1 MKKNVIVL
9 IAVLFVLNAYT
20 QQPPQNAN
28 IGAQRGPGNVGHIFG
43 KVVDTAG
50 KAVAEASVVLL
61 QTRFDTVTKKN
72 KDVLLRGMTAQ
83 KNGNFSFEDLPVAGS
98 LILKISATGYS
109 ATEQKISFAP
119 AVGTALSFEK
129 DLGKIKILT
138 ATTELETVTVTAN
151 RSSLRLDIDKKVFS
165 VDKNI
170 VSAGGTALD
179 VMKNVPSINVD
190 IDGNVSLRNAAPQL
204 FVDGRP
210 TTLSLDQIPSDAIE
224 SVEVITNPSAKY
236 DASGGGAG
244 ILNIVLKKNKKT
256 GYNGNVRA
264 GIDKRGAVNGGF
276 DFNARQNKINIFGSI
291 NLNQMKSRTTG
302 TTDRFHF
309 LDSPQTL
316 VNQVNSNKTNGAFI
330 FGRAG
335 LDYFVSNRTTLS
347 LAGFKVRGEF
357 NPYELIDI
365 NTDSMYSTGTIP
377 SFRNR
382 LSTGNRVFNGQGLS
396 FGMKYLFPKAGE
408 ELTFDANYFE
418 GKSENNAFYS
428 TSNYLSGAGS
438 QLKSSTLQKIL
449 GDGNDMNLILQS
461 DYIKPLTVKTKLEA
475 GVRGAFRSRENNNYN
490 FTADSSG
497 TYILIPSTSSNY
509 KNEDN
514 VFAAYASITS
524 SIKKFGYKI
533 GLRAESSNYSG
544 ELTGMSQKFTNNY
557 PISLFPSIFLSQK
570 LNNSQEVQFSFTR
583 RINRPNFFQLI
594 PFADYSD
601 ELNITK
607 GNPDLVPEF
616 TNSLELSY
624 SKTLTGNNTILGS
637 VYYKKTTDLIT
648 RYLDKGIN
656 PFTGKEAIINSFI
669 NANSSQSYGAEFTT
683 QIFPTKWWD
692 FTTNINV
699 YNSKIDAGTTATQ
712 NQDGLWSWF
721 GKFNSNFRLPS
732 DFSLQLSASYQ
743 SKTNLITGSGGGFGG
758 PPGARGGPGGG
769 GPGGGGGFGQA
780 QSAAQGYIKPY
791 YGFDIAIKKSFLKS
805 KAASATLSFS
815 DIFRT
820 RVNEQHAESEYFIQ
834 DYSRL
839 RDPQMVRLTLAYRFG
854 KVDANLF
861 KRKNLNSE
869 NTTEGMQ

>member
-1 MKKNVIVL
+1 MKKTVIL
-9 IAVLFVLNAYT
+9 LLAVTSFLSAFT
-20 QQPPQNAN
+20 QQPPQN
-28 IGAQRGPGNVGHIFG
+28 GGSEPRRGPGNIGHIFG

-50 KAVAEASVVLL
+50 RAVSEASVVLL
-61 QTRFDTVTKKN
+61 QTRLDTITKKN
-72 KDVLLRGMTAQ
+72 KDVLLRGTTAQ
-83 KNGNFSFEDLPVAGS
+83 KNGNFNFEDLPVTS
-98 LILKISATGYS
+98 NLTVKISATGYS
-109 ATEQKISFAP
+109 PIEQKISFSPAP
-119 AVGTALSFEK
+119 GATPAFDK
-129 DLGKIKILT
+129 DLGKIRLLT
-138 ATTELETVTVTAN
+138 DSKELETVTVTAN
-151 RSSLRLDIDKKVFS
+151 KSSLRLDIDKKVFS

-210 TTLSLDQIPSDAIE
+210 TTLSLDQIPADAIE

-244 ILNIVLKKNKKT
+244 ILNVVLKKNKKT

-264 GIDKRGAVNGGF
+264 GVDKRGAVNGGF
-276 DFNARQNKINIFGSI
+276 DFNARQNKVNIFGSI
-291 NLNQMKSRTTG
+291 NVNQMRSRTTG

-309 LDSPQTL
+309 LDSPQTV
-316 VNQVNSNKTNGAFI
+316 VNQINSNKTRGAFI

-335 LDYFVSNRTTLS
+335 LDYFISNRTTLS

-365 NTDSMYSTGTIP
+365 NTDSLYSTGSIA

-396 FGMKYLFPKAGE
+396 FGMKHLFLKAGE

-418 GKSENNAFYS
+418 GKSESNAFYT
-428 TSNYLSGAGS
+428 TSNYSAGSGS
-438 QLKSSTLQKIL
+438 QLKNSTLQKIL
-449 GDGNDMNLILQS
+449 GDGSDMNLILQS
-461 DYIKPLTVKTKLEA
+461 DYIKPITAKTKLEA
-475 GVRGAFRSRENNNYN
+475 GVRGAFRSRENNNSN
-490 FTADSSG
+490 FTADSTG

-524 SIKKFGYKI
+524 SIKDFGYKI
-533 GLRAESSNYSG
+533 GLRAESSNYTG
-544 ELTGMSQKFTNNY
+544 ELTGMSQKFSNSY

-570 LNNSQEVQFSFTR
+570 LGNSQELQASFTR

-624 SKTLTGNNTILGS
+624 SKTFTGNNTILGS
-637 VYYKKTTDLIT
+637 LYYKKTTDLIT
-648 RYLDKGIN
+648 RYLDKGLN

-699 YNSKIDAGTTATQ
+699 YNSKIDAGATSSQ
-712 NQDGLWSWF
+712 QQDAMWSWF
-721 GKFNSNFRLPS
+721 GKLNSNFKIPA

-743 SKTNLITGSGGGFGG
+743 AKTNLIAGSGGGFGG

-769 GPGGGGGFGQA
+769 GGGFGQA
-780 QSAAQGYIKPY
+780 QSAAQGYIKPF
-791 YGFDIAIKKSFLKS
+791 YGFDIAIKKTFLKN
-805 KAASATLSFS
+805 KAAATLSFS

-820 RVNEQHAESEYFIQ
+820 RITQQHAESEYFIQ

-839 RDPQMVRLTLAYRFG
+839 RDPQMVRLTLTYRFG

-861 KRKNLNSE
+861 KRKNLNTE
-869 NTTEGMQ
+869 GTNEGMQ